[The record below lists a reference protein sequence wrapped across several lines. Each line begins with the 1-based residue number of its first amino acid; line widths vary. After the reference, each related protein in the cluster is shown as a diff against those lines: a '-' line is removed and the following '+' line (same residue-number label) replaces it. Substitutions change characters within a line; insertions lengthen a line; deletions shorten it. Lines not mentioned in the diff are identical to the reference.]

1 MKAFK
6 NKKISLLLTCIA
18 CVLFLSCARERARTD
33 ITLEMTDEDS
43 VEAIID
49 QDLLTAG
56 GTIVNLEEPET
67 AASPS
72 TVTYVDE
79 VEMQKPVLVKED
91 KSLKP
96 EEDIQAPP
104 EEETKTVASV
114 SEPLETPGEGLIE
127 IEEPKV
133 IPKEKTE
140 KTETIAA
147 SEEPISTEEL
157 IEENKKMLEN
167 EGLTQEIVETSSD
180 EIVLPGESGTE
191 EVAKVTEEVGTEEI
205 TFPDESVPVTKKD
218 IQPAVV
224 RPPGG
229 GYYTKYTPLEKI
241 PVYPRHTVKR
251 GDTLWS
257 VSKKYGCSISELV
270 AANNISR
277 RSVLRIGQI
286 LIVPVAKK
294 KAEDSAEQTSGG
306 ESGTEKVASESPTI
320 KPTAG
325 SEVKTESS
333 IGVKPAVQAPQVE
346 TEIYTVKKGDSYW
359 KIARKY
365 GVTSAELMALNNTS
379 STLIKV
385 GQKILVPKK

>member
-1 MKAFK
+1 MKTFK
-6 NKKISLLLTCIA
+6 IKKFNLLLSCLA

-67 AASPS
+67 AAKPS
-72 TVTYVDE
+72 AVTYVDE
-79 VEMQKPVLVKED
+79 VEMQKPVLVQQD

-96 EEDIQAPP
+96 EEEVKPP
-104 EEETKTVASV
+104 QEKQTETIASV

-127 IEEPKV
+127 IAEPKA
-133 IPKEKTE
+133 IPKEETK
-140 KTETIAA
+140 KGETIAA
-147 SEEPISTEEL
+147 SEEPVSTEEL
-157 IEENKKMLEN
+157 IAENKKILESA
-167 EGLTQEIVETSSD
+167 GDTQEIIAASTD
-180 EIVLPGESGTE
+180 DIILPGESGTE
-191 EVAKVTEEVGTEEI
+191 TVAKVTEKVETEEI
-205 TFPDESVPVTKKD
+205 TFPDENVAPAAKD

-270 AANNISR
+270 AANNITR
-277 RSVLRIGQI
+277 RSILRIGQI
-286 LIVPVAKK
+286 LIIPVAKK
-294 KAEDSAEQTSGG
+294 QTDISSEQKTAEVESA
-306 ESGTEKVASESPTI
+306 TEK
-320 KPTAG
+320 KNTAADI
-325 SEVKTESS
+325 SKEPS
-333 IGVKPAVQAPQVE
+333 VKPVVEAPQVE